1 MTSTSGPGLP
11 GVAADAGDPAGSG
24 PRSGSSQRTVLWVA
38 VAVGVV
44 LAVLIGVLA
53 TRQGGADDPASQVL
67 GRPVPKV
74 EGLVMNFGEPGEG
87 GSQPA
92 SATFDIDELRGRWVV
107 VNFFATWCQ
116 PCLVEHPEL
125 VRFSEEHGAVGDAV
139 LVSIPFN
146 DRPEAV
152 SRFFA
157 EHGGSWPVLDADA
170 GAGRIGIDFGV
181 RKLPETFLV
190 SPEGIVVWKTN
201 GGVTADQLDEAMAI
215 SSGAAPQGDDGSGAG
230 SGGGTAG

>member
-1 MTSTSGPGLP
+1 MT
-11 GVAADAGDPAGSG
+11 AAAGDPVAGAEPAAAGAEPAGGSPG
-24 PRSGSSQRTVLWVA
+24 RPSSQRTVLWVA
-38 VAVGVV
+38 VAVGAV
-44 LAVLIGVLA
+44 LVVLIGVLA

-67 GRPVPKV
+67 GQPVPRV
-74 EGLVMNFGEPGEG
+74 EGPVMTFGEPGAA
-87 GSQPA
+87 P
-92 SATFDIDELRGRWVV
+92 ATFDIDDLRGRWVV

-125 VRFSEEHGAVGDAV
+125 VRFSDEHGTTGDAV

-157 EHGGSWPVLDADA
+157 EHRGSWPVLDADA
-170 GAGRIGIDFGV
+170 GAGSIGIDFGV

-190 SPEGIVVWKTN
+190 SPDGIVVWKTN
-201 GGVTADQLDEAMAI
+201 GGVTADQLDEAIAI
-215 SSGAAPQGDDGSGAG
+215 SSGAAPAGGASGAG
-230 SGGGTAG
+230 SSDGAAGS